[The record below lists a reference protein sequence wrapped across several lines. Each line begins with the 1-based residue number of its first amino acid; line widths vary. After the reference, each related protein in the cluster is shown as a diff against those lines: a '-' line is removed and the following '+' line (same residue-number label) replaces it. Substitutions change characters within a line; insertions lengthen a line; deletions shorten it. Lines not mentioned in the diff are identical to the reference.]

1 MSLNR
6 LLTDKD
12 RQLYEPYNRLFW
24 DTCPDMMARKFPRA
38 NVQQFFVF
46 DVVSKLLNT
55 IPQNPSVL
63 SVGCYEDTAFEVLR
77 TQHKNVIGID
87 PMIDYDLASYKSLFP
102 DTKFNIVF
110 STSVIEHVEND
121 GLFFNDICQ
130 LIKPGGYGILT
141 MDFNN
146 DYKVGDRL
154 PYTDVRFYTKQDME
168 RLIYILDA
176 HNCVLV
182 DEPDWNGAPDFEYD
196 GCLYSFSTFV
206 FRKSL

>member
-6 LLTDKD
+6 LLNDTDRFEFDLLYKD
-12 RQLYEPYNRLFW
+12 YFW
-24 DTCPDMMARKFPRA
+24 KICPDVMARKFPRA
-38 NVQQFFVF
+38 NVQQFFVY
-46 DVVSKLLNT
+46 DTIKKLANLDST
-55 IPQNPSVL
+55 IL

-102 DTKFNIVF
+102 DTQFDIVF

-121 GLFFNDICQ
+121 GLFLNDICQ

-146 DYKVGDRL
+146 DYKSGDRL
-154 PYTDVRFYTKQDME
+154 PYTDVRFYTKQDMG
-168 RLIYILDA
+168 RLAYIIDA

-182 DEPDWNGAPDFEYD
+182 DEPDWNGESDFEYD
-196 GCLYSFSTFV
+196 GCVYSFCTFV
-206 FRKSL
+206 FRKNLQ